1 MYCSIVLLS
10 IAGWYYIG
18 RVMALNNFT
27 EGQVV
32 AFRDVCEDAVQRS
45 AESKTQQTKVSRQ
58 PAKVD
63 DGLEAPDELGV

>member
-1 MYCSIVLLS
+1 VYCSIVLLS

-18 RVMALNNFT
+18 RIMALNDVT

-32 AFRDVCEDAVQRS
+32 AFRDVCKDAVQRS
-45 AESKTQQTKVSRQ
+45 AESKTQRTQGPSQ
-58 PAKVD
+58 PTKVD